1 MKFALSL
8 ISLLLC
14 SALLFVGCTRDDSP
28 TTPGNTTT
36 TTYSGTIAGESESGS
51 ITFVVGSTAKVT
63 PTVDVRL
70 FALLTVTGTIKLSDG
85 TSITLTGTFN
95 TETDSIYVSGGGY
108 SFAGKLSN
116 GTISGVYTGPNGSGA
131 FSVQAGTQG
140 SVKVFCG
147 TYIENDNSQSG
158 LLNIALKDTVL
169 TGLSISYSDGSKTF
183 LIGTLSGSTITMYLT
198 NQPAQVIATGTLS
211 GVTASGTYS
220 SGDDQGT
227 WTMTLC
233 DSIPQQSG
241 NPFVNTKWVG
251 FEDDGDS
258 LRLEFTAT
266 NFSSYKRR
274 VFGESCWTTKTDGAY
289 SVSGNQFTV
298 PINGTPTPLTYRI
311 MGNIFVILSF
321 PPGQDGRNWTKVN
334 SFSSPLNVCP

>member
-1 MKFALSL
+1 MKLNL
-8 ISLLLC
+8 LLLSLLL
-14 SALLFVGCTRDDSP
+14 SSILLFVGCAKDDSP
-28 TTPGNTTT
+28 TTPPNITT

-51 ITFVVGSTAKVT
+51 ITFVVGSSSKVT
-63 PTVDVRL
+63 PQYGSQTL
-70 FALLTVTGTIKLSDG
+70 AILTVSGTIKLSDG

-95 TETDSIYVSGGGY
+95 TDTDSIYVSGGGY

-131 FSVQAGTQG
+131 FSVQTGAQG

-147 TYIENDNSQSG
+147 TYVEHDNSQSG

-169 TGLSISYSDGSKTF
+169 TGLSISYSDGNKTF
-183 LIGTLSGSTITMYLT
+183 LIGTLSGSAITMYLT
-198 NQPAQVIATGTLS
+198 NQPAQAIATGTLT
-211 GVTASGTYS
+211 GATASGTYS
-220 SGDDQGT
+220 SGSDQGT

-241 NPFVNTKWVG
+241 NPFANTKWVG

-274 VFGESCWTTKTDGAY
+274 VFGETCWTTKADGAY

-311 MGNIFVILSF
+311 MGNIFVILTF

-334 SFSSPLNVCP
+334 SFSSPTSVCP